1 MANLRLIS
9 TVKISVAND
18 RVELLLQTADGA
30 PVGKFNSPKWR
41 LETARLGFVDARR
54 SHRFQFNLRPL
65 HRGYRRRTGTKN
77 GIESLDLS
85 GVQVTA
91 EDVAL
96 LHKQHQKSF
105 VGWWVVA

>member
-1 MANLRLIS
+1 VGTTRAS
-9 TVKISVAND
+9 TNP
-18 RVELLLQTADGA
+18 RRA

-41 LETARLGFVDARR
+41 LET
-54 SHRFQFNLRPL
+54 L

-96 LHKQHQKSF
+96 LHKQHQKASL
-105 VGWWVVA
+105 VGGSLRDVQALAGHASLATTSRYIATDAEAQRKLVKII